1 MIENIFNNL
10 TIIIVTSILY
20 VLISKT
26 VNSIIL
32 IKFPDLKNV
41 YAVKIDD
48 LEQRI
53 QKLELKSVY
62 ERTKQKNYVFWKFL
76 QERWVWYIKVVK

>member
-32 IKFPDLKNV
+32 IKFPDLKNL

-53 QKLELKSVY
+53 QKLELKLAY
-62 ERTKQKNYVFWKFL
+62 ERTKNQNQKT
-76 QERWVWYIKVVK
+76 

>member
-10 TIIIVTSILY
+10 TIIIVTIIAY
-20 VLISKT
+20 VLISKIANT
-26 VNSIIL
+26 IIL
-32 IKFPDLKNV
+32 FKFPDLKNV

-62 ERTKQKNYVFWKFL
+62 ERTKNQNQKT
-76 QERWVWYIKVVK
+76 